1 MLLKAFHFYNVI
13 YLNSLPKFRMPVIKV
28 ELCLSIGNLEYKPQN
43 SLFTL
48 KVTWEKGK
56 HKVLKN

>member
-1 MLLKAFHFYNVI
+1 
-13 YLNSLPKFRMPVIKV
+13 MPVIKV